1 MSYMAK
7 RSRSL
12 GADSA
17 SSAGFFEDLVNA
29 GGGVVDAGR
38 DELTGSA
45 GEIAEKII
53 RSSQFKI
60 VLDAVE
66 EKAEKGV
73 KDVVALN
80 AIGLVGLCI
89 GGGALGGGL
98 AQGKIGVVGGLVVTG
113 LSIAWMVAVN
123 KPAKKK

>member
-1 MSYMAK
+1 MSYMVK
-7 RSRSL
+7 RSAL
-12 GADSA
+12 GANGA
-17 SSAGFFEDLVNA
+17 SSAGFFDDLIDA
-29 GGGVVDAGR
+29 GSGVVDAGR
-38 DELTGSA
+38 DELTGQT
-45 GEIAEKII
+45 GEIVEKLL
-53 RSSQFKI
+53 RSSQFKV

-66 EKAEKGV
+66 DKAEKGV

-89 GGGALGGGL
+89 GGGALGGGV

-113 LSIAWMVAVN
+113 LSLAWLVNVN